1 VSNRTL
7 SITDQLYQY
16 LVEKTLRE
24 PEVLGRLRTETAQL
38 PMAGMQISPEQG
50 QFMTLLAELIGV
62 TNSLEIGVFTGY
74 SSLCIALA
82 MPADG
87 RIVACDVNE
96 EWTRV
101 ARRYWKEAGVA
112 DKIELRLGPALLTLD
127 ELIQKGQSGKYDFA
141 FIDADKSNYDGYY
154 ERCLVLLRRGGVIA
168 VDNALWGGSVADPA
182 QTDSDTAAIRALNA
196 KVQGDARVSMSLL
209 PIGDGLLLARKR
221 G

>member
-1 VSNRTL
+1 
-7 SITDQLYQY
+7 
-16 LVEKTLRE
+16 
-24 PEVLGRLRTETAQL
+24 
-38 PMAGMQISPEQG
+38 
-50 QFMTLLAELIGV
+50 
-62 TNSLEIGVFTGY
+62 
-74 SSLCIALA
+74 